1 MFNWQPLQR
10 IKTEAMSNE
19 EEVLRIAK
27 KLDKMA
33 AKKATVGIFD
43 FIWWLFALCFLSQ
56 ILNLC

>member
-1 MFNWQPLQR
+1 LQR